1 MFESRIK
8 LLQDSLVDHEIDGLL
23 ITSSY
28 NIAYLTGIHAFSIE
42 EREAR
47 LIVTKQNIYLFT
59 DARYTQMVKDMAP
72 FVSLVEVSTENPF
85 SKTAIEILTKEK
97 INQLGFEEENITYRE
112 AADFEEKLT
121 EIDMIPV
128 EEVVENIRIVKDNDE
143 IKKIHQACTLSDRG
157 FDFILK
163 HLKPGV
169 TELEIKILLEN
180 FIRSEGGSTS
190 FESIVAFGK
199 NAAIPHHLSTN
210 EKLQTSN
217 CVLLDFGAKIE
228 GYCSDMTRTVYV
240 GKPDEKF
247 QKMYEATKGAQEVT
261 MDYLA
266 THMKKGFE
274 IKKAQELANS
284 HLSTKGFQNIPHAIG
299 HGVGLQVHELPY
311 VSPFADEDLVPGM
324 IITNEPGVYIPNLY
338 GVRIEDTVL
347 ITQEGLEILTKSPKE
362 LIIV

>member
-8 LLQDSLVDHEIDGLL
+8 LLQDSLVDHEIEGLL

-47 LIVTKQNIYLFT
+47 MIVTKKNTYLFT

-72 FVSLVEVSTENPF
+72 FVSLIEISTENPF
-85 SKTAIEILTKEK
+85 SKTSLEILTNENIK
-97 INQLGFEEENITYRE
+97 QLGFEEENITYKE

-121 EIDMIPV
+121 DIDMVPT

-143 IKKIHQACTLSDRG
+143 IEKIRQACALSDRG
-157 FDFILK
+157 FRFIQK

-210 EKLQTSN
+210 EKLQTSD
-217 CVLLDFGAKIE
+217 CVLLDFGAKID
-228 GYCSDMTRTVYV
+228 GYCSDMTRTVFV

-247 QKMYEATKGAQEVT
+247 QKMYTATKGAQEVA
-261 MDYLA
+261 MDYLR

-274 IKKAQELANS
+274 INKAQELANS
-284 HLSTKGFQNIPHAIG
+284 HLKTKGFPNIPHAIG

-324 IITNEPGVYIPNLY
+324 VITNEPGVYIPNLY

-347 ITQEGLEILTKSPKE
+347 ITQNGVEVLTKSPKE
-362 LIIV
+362 LVVV